1 MKNSEKMAV
10 ASPYRSLATIL
21 ALLWI
26 ASPTKSHL
34 SSAPE
39 NEVTLGPGAWLSEG
53 KITTVT
59 IPKGRTR
66 RMYFTLKKTP
76 ALSLTVSPCDSSI
89 EWSLAA
95 RILKDKPLK
104 TQQWT
109 SKKSV
114 PEMWWRG
121 PGTEEKIH
129 TFSGSTPDTY
139 SGPGSPMASVYI
151 LRLSSKKQDGRVT
164 LYLRQGS
171 GPSDFFPLIPSDRK
185 VHTLGVGMTS
195 VSLSWAP
202 SISVTGT
209 TRDKY
214 DYCVLVN
221 SERNLPSLCAAQK
234 SARQERDQNREKM
247 EKKRRRT
254 AWPILKEWWWEQWE
268 MDLEEQSQPP
278 DQGLQCVCEGSE
290 NVCTVS
296 ELLPDTRYYFDVF
309 VRDRVN
315 GTGAA
320 YEGTLARTHGEARP
334 VVTAL
339 KEGELRWVAL
349 SEGGTASGQFFSFR
363 PRGSGGSG
371 LLTAQSCGGGVR
383 VKVTVSGKGRVLTTK
398 TVGKDLVQ
406 IWLQG
411 SPSYRIHLERED
423 NSLASLP
430 GGLQASLKMQTS
442 SAYHRRGVPSLPST
456 LQVKSFNRLRG
467 CDSVTLAWMGTEE
480 RSLYCVY
487 RRKQG
492 SRQDE
497 DALGANCLG
506 PESRSDTERVLC
518 KYFQEL
524 NPKRAVTTAVIE
536 NLEPGTAYVFDVYLM
551 RRWGIPIKYASKVV
565 KTRKEC

>member
-1 MKNSEKMAV
+1 MALASLYQCVV
-10 ASPYRSLATIL
+10 AVLVL
-21 ALLWI
+21 FWI
-26 ASPTKSHL
+26 ASLSLAHS

-39 NEVTLGPGAWLSEG
+39 NEVTLRPTAWLSEG

-66 RMYFTLKKTP
+66 RMYFTLRKAT

-95 RILKDKPLK
+95 RTLKDKPLK
-104 TQQWT
+104 SQQWT
-109 SKKSV
+109 SKKSM

-129 TFSGSTPDTY
+129 TFSGSALDTY
-139 SGPGSPMASVYI
+139 SGPASPHASVYI
-151 LRLSSKKQDGRVT
+151 LKLHSKQQNTRVT
-164 LYLRQGS
+164 LYLHQGL
-171 GPSDFFPLIPSDRK
+171 GPSDAFPVIPADRK

-202 SISVTGT
+202 SSSLTGPAQ
-209 TRDKY
+209 DKY

-234 SARQERDQNREKM
+234 SAREESDKNREKM
-247 EKKRRRT
+247 EKKRRVM

-268 MDLEEQSQPP
+268 ADLEEQSLSPNGAP
-278 DQGLQCVCEGSE
+278 QCVCEGTES
-290 NVCTVS
+290 VCTVS

-309 VRDRVN
+309 VRDQLN
-315 GTGAA
+315 GTSAA
-320 YEGTLARTHGEARP
+320 YEGTAAQTHGEARP
-334 VVTAL
+334 SVITL
-339 KEGELRWVAL
+339 REGELRWVTFNNVGPR
-349 SEGGTASGQFFSFR
+349 SEQFFSFR
-363 PRGSGGSG
+363 PRGSQQSG
-371 LLTAQSCGGGVR
+371 LLTVQSCGGGSK
-383 VKVTVSGKGRVLTTK
+383 VKITVSSKGRVLTTQ
-398 TVGKDLVQ
+398 TVGKELVQ

-411 SPSYRIHLERED
+411 SPSYLIHLEREGNALGR
-423 NSLASLP
+423 NSIASLP
-430 GGLQASLKMQTS
+430 GGLQASVKMQTS

-467 CDSVTLAWMGTEE
+467 CNSITLAWMGTEE

-487 RRKQG
+487 QRKQG
-492 SRQDE
+492 SRRDE
-497 DALGANCLG
+497 DTLNASCLG
-506 PESRSDTERVLC
+506 PESRSDTERILC

-524 NPKRAVTTAVIE
+524 NPKRAVTTAVIGS
-536 NLEPGTAYVFDVYLM
+536 LEPGTAYVFDVYLM
-551 RRWGIPIKYASKVV
+551 RRWGIPVKYASRVV